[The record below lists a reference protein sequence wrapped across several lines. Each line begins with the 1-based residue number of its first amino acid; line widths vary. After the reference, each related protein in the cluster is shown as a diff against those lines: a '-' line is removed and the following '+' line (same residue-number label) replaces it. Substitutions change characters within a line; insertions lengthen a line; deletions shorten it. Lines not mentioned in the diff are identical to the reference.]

1 MKQDIGDINSKG
13 ENHGYQ
19 EWYGADGKMW
29 LRGTW
34 KNGQE
39 IGYEECNDIGGKS
52 LGEEGSEVKFYIR

>member
-1 MKQDIGDINSKG
+1 MKQDIDNINSKG

-19 EWYGADGKMW
+19 EWYNSDGKMW

-39 IGYEECNDIGGKS
+39 IGYEECNDVSGKS
-52 LGEEGSEVKFYIR
+52 LGEEGSEVNFYIR